1 MIQPFRSPHRNAVG
15 SVPGAPALGHSPDP
29 LRHFAPETG
38 ADCSAEPPVLTYRQA
53 RAILRV
59 HDVHGPQCRQWLAA
73 AAYLSA
79 GLDDE

>member
-1 MIQPFRSPHRNAVG
+1 MSSPFRTPRRISAATTVGLEIPRHLGAAVAPPTACGDEPH
-15 SVPGAPALGHSPDP
+15 S
-29 LRHFAPETG
+29 
-38 ADCSAEPPVLTYRQA
+38 LTYRQA
-53 RAILRV
+53 REMLRQ

>member
-1 MIQPFRSPHRNAVG
+1 MA
-15 SVPGAPALGHSPDP
+15 
-29 LRHFAPETG
+29 APEVG

-53 RAILRV
+53 RAILHV